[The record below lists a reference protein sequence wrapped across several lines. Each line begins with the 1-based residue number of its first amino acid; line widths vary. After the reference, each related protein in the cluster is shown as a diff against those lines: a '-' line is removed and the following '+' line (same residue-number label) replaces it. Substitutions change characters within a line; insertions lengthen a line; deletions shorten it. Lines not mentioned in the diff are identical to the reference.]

1 MKIGYLIPEFPG
13 QTHIW
18 MWREI
23 SHMREWG
30 AKIDIFSTRKPTPEV
45 TARHEWANC
54 AIEETFYLWP
64 QNPWQLLSGV
74 IWAMWRCPKGL
85 WQVIVLC
92 FSIKLDRRPVWR
104 TTLPLALVATT
115 LAREALKRDI
125 QHFHSQTCSNSAILA
140 MMVKRLVDI
149 PFSLTLNANIEWWG
163 GAMKQ
168 KFSEAEF
175 TIAVAKWL
183 LEQIRSD
190 YPELSPERAVIG
202 RHGVDTQKWYP
213 LKDAFRSQPELFQAI
228 TVGRLHPCKG
238 HDVLIGSIKLLA
250 DSNRQVML
258 TIVGAGPEEQNLKSL
273 VRELELTDR
282 VRFAGS
288 VSEEEIMALMNRSDV
303 FVLASHAEPLGVVY
317 MEAMASGVATI
328 GTNAGGVPEIITD
341 GQDGLLVPPENEV
354 ALKQAIELLMD
365 DSQFRLQL
373 ARNGRKTTVERF
385 DSRFG
390 AAVLYEKLY
399 GFSPMAQM
407 LAKN

>member
-1 MKIGYLIPEFPG
+1 MG
-13 QTHIW
+13 
-18 MWREI
+18 
-23 SHMREWG
+23 
-30 AKIDIFSTRKPTPEV
+30 
-45 TARHEWANC
+45 
-54 AIEETFYLWP
+54 
-64 QNPWQLLSGV
+64 
-74 IWAMWRCPKGL
+74 
-85 WQVIVLC
+85 
-92 FSIKLDRRPVWR
+92 
-104 TTLPLALVATT
+104 
-115 LAREALKRDI
+115 
-125 QHFHSQTCSNSAILA
+125 
-140 MMVKRLVDI
+140 
-149 PFSLTLNANIEWWG
+149 
-163 GAMKQ
+163 Q

-190 YPELSPERAVIG
+190 YPELAPEQAIIG

-213 LKDAFRSQPELFQAI
+213 LKDSFRSQPEPFQAI
-228 TVGRLHPCKG
+228 SVGRLHACKG
-238 HDVLIGSIKLLA
+238 HDVLIRSIKLLE

-273 VRELELTDR
+273 VRELKLTDR

-341 GQDGLLVPPENEV
+341 GQDGLLVPPDNEV
-354 ALKQAIELLMD
+354 ALKQATELLMD
-365 DSQFRLQL
+365 DSQFRQQV

-385 DSRFG
+385 DSRLG

-399 GFSPMAQM
+399 GFSPLAQM
-407 LAKN
+407 LAINEVRSN